1 LSELLEEIRIRRQL
15 PSRAMARAIR
25 LEAGISQAALARALG
40 VHPVT
45 VTRWELGTR
54 RPRGETLAAYVAA
67 LNEMRAN

>member
-1 LSELLEEIRIRRQL
+1 MSELLEEIRIRRQL

-25 LEAGISQAALARALG
+25 LEAGISQATLAHAIG

-54 RPRGETLAAYVAA
+54 RPRGRILVAYVEA
-67 LNEMRAN
+67 LNELRAS